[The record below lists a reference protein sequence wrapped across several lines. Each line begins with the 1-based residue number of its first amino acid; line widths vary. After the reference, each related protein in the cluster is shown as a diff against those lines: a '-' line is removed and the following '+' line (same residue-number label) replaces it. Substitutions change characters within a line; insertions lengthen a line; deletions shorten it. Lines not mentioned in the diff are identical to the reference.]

1 MWAIYKREIKSLFQ
15 SVIGW
20 LFLAAIMALFGLYF
34 YVYNLMYASPYISN
48 TLSATT
54 VILLIAVPVLTMR
67 VLAEERKAKTD
78 QLLLTSP
85 VSVGD
90 LVVGKYLAVG
100 TIFTVSIVMIGITPL
115 FLRIFGEIPFSEC
128 YAAVLGFWLFGMTC
142 IAIGTFISSITE
154 SQVIAAV
161 LTFAA
166 LFLGYMMS
174 GITQVISSTGNIITK
189 ILNGFDLTSGLDNF
203 FQGCLDVKAIIY
215 YVSLSALCLFFACQA
230 IQKRR
235 WSMSTKKIKLGVFSS
250 GMIAVALVAAVA
262 VNMVAS
268 QLPEKIASI
277 DVTSQKLYSITDNT
291 EKILK
296 DLKEDITIYVLAK
309 KDSQDTNLEKTLKR
323 YEDASSHITVEYKD
337 PSVSPTFYREY
348 SDTALTSNSL
358 IVVGENRSK
367 VIDYNDIY
375 EYSVDYSTYQQT
387 VSGYDAEGQ
396 LTSAISYVT
405 SENTTVMY
413 QISGH
418 GEATLSGSFTDALE
432 KQNVDVASLNL
443 VENETIP
450 EDAACLF
457 MIAPKQDYSEDDV
470 NKIKSYLE
478 NGGKAVIVGN
488 YEAEDLTNFK
498 TILAAYDVSIVDG
511 MIMEGESGYYYPQ
524 APYCLLPEIEYDT
537 VTSEAS
543 NGYIFAPYC
552 QGFTYP
558 EQTEEEAESSDI
570 TYTPLLTTS
579 ESAYSKVDLANAE
592 TFNKEEN
599 DIAGPFTVGLRVS
612 KASTEEEGESTE
624 LYLFG
629 AADIFTDEAS
639 SYVYG
644 NNLNLFTGITTQFS
658 GGEAESV
665 IPVKSFEVSSLV
677 VSQAVVTG
685 GMLIMLVLIPV
696 GLLVAGIII
705 WARRRKR

>member
-1 MWAIYKREIKSLFQ
+1 MWAIYKREVKSFFQ

-34 YVYNLMYASPYISN
+34 YVYNLAYASPYISN

-78 QLLLTSP
+78 QLILTSP
-85 VSVGD
+85 VSVGK
-90 LVVGKYLAVG
+90 LVTGKYLAVA
-100 TIFTVSIVMIGITPL
+100 TIFTVAVVIIAITPL
-115 FLRIFGEIPFSEC
+115 FLRIFGEIPFGEA

-154 SQVIAAV
+154 SQVISAV
-161 LTFAA
+161 LTFAV

-174 GITQVISSTGNIITK
+174 GITQVISSTGNIITR
-189 ILNGFDLTSGLDNF
+189 ILNCFDLTSGIDNF
-203 FQGCLDVKAIIY
+203 FQGCIDVKAIIY
-215 YVSLSALCLFFACQA
+215 YVSLSALFLFLAAQS

-235 WSMSTKKIKLGVFSS
+235 WSMSTRKLKLGAFST

-268 QLPEKIASI
+268 QLPEKLASI
-277 DVTSQKLYSITDNT
+277 DVTSQKLYSITEDT

-309 KDSQDTNLEKTLKR
+309 EDSQDTNLEKTLKR
-323 YEDASSHITVEYKD
+323 YEDASSHIKVEYKD
-337 PSVSPTFYREY
+337 PSVSPTFYKEY
-348 SDTALTSNSL
+348 SDTALTSNSI

-367 VIDYNDIY
+367 VINYNDIY

-387 VSGYDAEGQ
+387 LTGYDGEGQ

-413 QISGH
+413 AISGH

-432 KQNVDVASLNL
+432 KQNAELKTLNL
-443 VENETIP
+443 VENENIP
-450 EDAACLF
+450 EDAACIF
-457 MIAPKQDYSEDDV
+457 MLAPEKDYSEDDV

-478 NGGKAVIVGN
+478 NGGKAVIASN
-488 YEAEDLTNFK
+488 YQAEDLTNFK
-498 TILAAYDVSIVDG
+498 SILAAYDVNVADGIV
-511 MIMEGESGYYYPQ
+511 IEGNSQYYYQ
-524 APYCLLPEIEYDT
+524 APYYLLPEIEYDT
-537 VTSEAS
+537 VTSGAS
-543 NGYIFAPYC
+543 SGYIFAPYA

-558 EQTEEEAESSDI
+558 EQTEEEESSDT

-579 ESAYSKVDLANAE
+579 EDAYSKVDPANAQ
-592 TFNKEEN
+592 TLDKEEN
-599 DIAGPFTVGLRVS
+599 DIMGPFAIGLHVS
-612 KASTEEEGESTE
+612 KASAEEDGESTE

-629 AADIFTDEAS
+629 TADIFTDQAS

-644 NNLNLFTGITTQFS
+644 NNLTLFTGVTTQFS

-665 IPVKSFEVSSLV
+665 IPVKSYETSNLV

-685 GMLIMLVLIPV
+685 GMLIMLILIPV
-696 GLLVAGIII
+696 GLLVTGIII
-705 WARRRKR
+705 WARRRKK

>member
-1 MWAIYKREIKSLFQ
+1 MWAIYKREVKSFFQ

-34 YVYNLMYASPYISN
+34 YVYNLAYASPYINN

-78 QLLLTSP
+78 QLILTSP
-85 VSVGD
+85 VSVGK
-90 LVVGKYLAVG
+90 LVIGKYLAVA
-100 TIFTVSIVMIGITPL
+100 TIFTIAAVIIGVTPL
-115 FLRIFGEIPFSEC
+115 FLRIFGEIPFGES
-128 YAAVLGFWLFGMTC
+128 YAALLGFWLFGMTC

-174 GITQVISSTGNIITK
+174 GLTQVISSTGNILTK
-189 ILNGFDLTSGLDNF
+189 IMNCFDLTSGMDNF
-203 FQGCLDVKAIIY
+203 FQGCIDVRAVVY
-215 YVSLSALCLFFACQA
+215 YVSMTVLFLFFAAQS

-235 WSMSTKKIKLGVFSS
+235 WSMSTHKLKLGAFST
-250 GMIAVALVAAVA
+250 GMIAVALIAAVA

-277 DVTSQKLYSITDNT
+277 DMTSQKLYSITEDT

-296 DLKEDITIYVLAK
+296 DLKEDVTIYVLAK
-309 KDSQDTNLEKTLKR
+309 EESQDSNLEKTLKR
-323 YEDASSHITVEYKD
+323 YEDASSHIKIEYKD
-337 PSVSPTFYREY
+337 PSVSPTFYKEY
-348 SDTALTSNSL
+348 SDTALTSNSI

-367 VIDYNDIY
+367 VINYNDIY
-375 EYSVDYSTYQQT
+375 EYGVDYSTYQQT
-387 VSGYDAEGQ
+387 VTGYDGEGQ

-413 QISGH
+413 AISGH

-432 KQNVDVASLNL
+432 KQNAELKTLNL
-443 VENETIP
+443 VENESIP
-450 EDAACLF
+450 EDAACIF
-457 MIAPKQDYSEDDV
+457 MLSPSTDYSEDDV
-470 NKIKSYLE
+470 EKISSYLKS
-478 NGGKAVIVGN
+478 GGSAVITAN
-488 YEAEDLTNFK
+488 YAAENLTNFE
-498 TILAAYDVSIVDG
+498 TILSEYGVGIVDG
-511 MIMEGESGYYYPQ
+511 MVVEGSAQNYYQ
-524 APYCLLPEIEYDT
+524 MPYCLLPDIGYDSAT
-537 VTSEAS
+537 TDAAS
-543 NGYIFAPYC
+543 GYIFVPCA

-558 EQTEEEAESSDI
+558 QQTEEEEENSDI

-579 ESAYSKVDLANAE
+579 ESAYSKVDMANIQS
-592 TFNKEEN
+592 FDKEEN
-599 DIAGPFTVGLRVS
+599 DIDGPLSVGLHVS
-612 KASTEEEGESTE
+612 KAATEEDGESTE

-629 AADIFTDEAS
+629 TADIFTDEAS
-639 SYVYG
+639 QYVYG
-644 NNLNLFTGITTQFS
+644 NNLTLFTGVTTQFS

-665 IPVKSFEVSSLV
+665 IPVKSYEISNLV
-677 VSQAVVTG
+677 MSQAVVTG
-685 GMLIMLVLIPV
+685 GMLIMLILIPV
-696 GLLVAGIII
+696 GLLVTGIII

>member
-1 MWAIYKREIKSLFQ
+1 MWAIYKREVKSFFQ

-20 LFLAAIMALFGLYF
+20 LFLAAIMALYGLYF
-34 YVYNLMYASPYISN
+34 YVYNLVYASPYINN

-54 VILLIAVPVLTMR
+54 IILLIAIPILTMR
-67 VLAEERKAKTD
+67 VLAEEKKAKTD
-78 QLLLTSP
+78 QLVLTAP
-85 VSVGD
+85 VSVGK
-90 LVVGKYLAVG
+90 LVMGKYLAVG
-100 TIFTVSIVMIGITPL
+100 TIFTIAVGIIGITPL
-115 FLRIFGEIPFSEC
+115 FLRFFGEIPFSEC

-174 GITQVISSTGNIITK
+174 AITQVISSTGNIITK
-189 ILNGFDLTSGLDNF
+189 ILNCFDLTSGLDIF
-203 FQGCLDVKAIIY
+203 FQGCIDVKAIIY
-215 YVSLSALCLFFACQA
+215 YISLSALFLFFASQS

-235 WSMSTKKIKLGVFSS
+235 WSMSTKKLKLGAFST
-250 GMIAVALVAAVA
+250 GMIVVALVAAVA

-268 QLPEKIASI
+268 QLPEKIASV
-277 DVTSQKLYSITDNT
+277 DVTSQKLYSITKDT

-309 KDSQDTNLEKTLKR
+309 EDSQDTNLEKTLKR

-337 PSVSPTFYREY
+337 PSVSPTFYTEY
-348 SDTALTSNSL
+348 SDKALTSNSL

-375 EYSVDYSTYQQT
+375 EYSVDYSSYQQS

-396 LTSAISYVT
+396 ITSAISYVT

-418 GEATLSGSFTDALE
+418 GERALSGSFTDALE
-432 KQNVDVASLNL
+432 KQNADITTLNL
-443 VENETIP
+443 VENEGIP
-450 EDAACLF
+450 EDAACIFLL
-457 MIAPKQDYSEDDV
+457 APEKDYSEDDV

-478 NGGKAVIVGN
+478 NGGKAVIVAN
-488 YEAEDLTNFK
+488 YEAEDLTNFS
-498 TILAAYDVSIVDG
+498 TILAEYDVSIVEG
-511 MIMEGESGYYYPQ
+511 MIIEGDSGHYYPQ
-524 APYCLLPEIEYDT
+524 APYWLLPEVEYDT

-543 NGYIFAPYC
+543 NGYILAPCC
-552 QGFTYP
+552 QGFHYP
-558 EQTEEEAESSDI
+558 EQTEEEAESTDI
-570 TYTPLLTTS
+570 TYTPLLTTT
-579 ESAYSKVDLANAE
+579 ESAYSKVDLSNAKSLD
-592 TFNKEEN
+592 KEEN
-599 DIAGPFTVGLRVS
+599 DIAGPFTVGLHVS
-612 KASTEEEGESTE
+612 KASSEESGESTE

-629 AADIFTDEAS
+629 SPEIFTDEAS
-639 SYVYG
+639 AYVYG

-665 IPVKSFEVSSLV
+665 IPVKSYEVSNLV

-685 GMLIMLVLIPV
+685 GMLIMLILIPV
-696 GLLVAGIII
+696 GLLVTGIII
-705 WARRRKR
+705 WVRRRKR